1 MQHFRKVWT
10 EEMHAWMR
18 NNLKSP
24 KSQMY
29 QDFLSAFPEI
39 KDVTLTA
46 FLNECCRAGAVFYKN
61 KNSASRKARPIG
73 SEQIKKGFVRVKV
86 AQPNVWKFKSHI
98 VWEQAHPGETVDSK
112 KELVVFLDGNNR
124 NFAPENLKK
133 VSRKVI
139 PVINNPQIF
148 GSSTP
153 KGDPVEMKMRIAYA
167 EHYLQLFDFYRK
179 MGMLTPAGALK
190 SRAAER
196 ARQRYQSLSPE
207 EKAEY
212 LAKARERR
220 RNHPLTKEQKERIRI
235 YQREW
240 ARKKREKE
248 KENANK

>member
-39 KDVTLTA
+39 KDVTFTA
-46 FLNECCRAGAVFYKN
+46 FLNESCRAGAVFYKN

-112 KELVVFLDGNNR
+112 TELVVFLDGNSR

-139 PVINNPQIF
+139 PIVNNNQIF

-167 EHYLQLFDFYRK
+167 EHYLQLFDCYRK
-179 MGMLTPAGALK
+179 AGMLSSSGSLK
-190 SRAAER
+190 TKVTER
-196 ARQRYQSLSPE
+196 ARLRRQSLSPE

-212 LAKARERR
+212 LAKAREWH
-220 RNHPLTKEQKERIRI
+220 RNHPLTEEQKENHRK

-248 KENANK
+248 RCF